1 MDDLRDWN
9 ISGRVPNRFPL
20 PEFERRGPLPL
31 FRERHR
37 APGSIV
43 TLGVIV
49 AVGSAAGLVASIPSL
64 SARGRADASAVITAL
79 SVGIALGLSAATQ
92 TFSIVVR
99 DGTLIVWLTPF
110 FRKSVP
116 AALIASVSTTTIN
129 PAGYGGVGARRAPGR
144 PPAVF
149 QRGGPAAELV
159 MQDGSVL
166 LIECDNV
173 DGLADALR

>member
-1 MDDLRDWN
+1 
-9 ISGRVPNRFPL
+9 
-20 PEFERRGPLPL
+20 LPL

-43 TLGVIV
+43 ILGIIV

-64 SARGRADASAVITAL
+64 SARGSVDASAVIVAL

-92 TFSIVVR
+92 TLSIVVR
-99 DGTLIVWLTPF
+99 DDLLVVRLTPF

-116 AALIASVSTTTIN
+116 VARIASVSTTTIK
-129 PAGYGGVGARRAPGR
+129 PIGYGGVGVRRAPGR

-149 QRGGPAAELV
+149 QRGGSAAELV
-159 MQDGSVL
+159 MHDGTTL
-166 LIECDNV
+166 LVECDDV
-173 DGLADALR
+173 DGLANALR